1 MKLKLN
7 KKGQVFSQIQGL
19 GVGLA
24 GMVIVFA
31 VVFLILAQVGSNAQV
46 AANTNATAAVD
57 TLQEAAADIPG
68 WVPLVV
74 IAIIGGILLGLVA
87 MFQRG

>member
-46 AANTNATAAVD
+46 VANTNATAAVD